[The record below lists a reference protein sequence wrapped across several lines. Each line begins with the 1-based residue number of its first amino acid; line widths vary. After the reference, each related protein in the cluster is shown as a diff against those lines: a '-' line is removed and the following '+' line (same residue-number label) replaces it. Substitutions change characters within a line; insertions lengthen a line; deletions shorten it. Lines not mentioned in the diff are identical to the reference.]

1 MLLRRVMKYLLFSI
15 LLNVIFVSGINA
27 GDFRNLKWGMTQHDV
42 VSLNGHPET
51 ATPNKIIY
59 GTMTQTYTY
68 KDSENDI
75 TYDLLF
81 LENQLSNASY
91 KISATKK
98 APANYVQKKYREET
112 VILEEKFEEPPIVE
126 KMDNSTRK
134 YTYENSNTKVMVI
147 YYNTPIKADYVNRSA
162 YLNVTYSNADPV
174 LKAEIKNRK
183 ISRIKASQ

>member
-1 MLLRRVMKYLLFSI
+1 MKYFIFAILINIFFASGLFAE
-15 LLNVIFVSGINA
+15 N
-27 GDFRNLKWGMTQHDV
+27 FRNLEWGMTQHEV
-42 VSLNGHPET
+42 VSLNGHPDT

-59 GTMTQTYTY
+59 GTMTQTFTY
-68 KDSENDI
+68 NDSESGM

-91 KISATKK
+91 KISATRKD
-98 APANYVQKKYREET
+98 PANYVQQKYREET
-112 VILEEKFEEPPIVE
+112 VMLEEKFEEPPLVE

-134 YTYENSNTKVMVI
+134 YTYQNSVTKVMVI

-183 ISRIKASQ
+183 ISRLKGKR